1 MLDKNICIKIMR
13 KNTFLFVL
21 FEKKRIFV
29 A

>member
-13 KNTFLFVL
+13 KNTLLFVL

-29 A
+29 E

>member
-13 KNTFLFVL
+13 KNTLLFVL
-21 FEKKRIFV
+21 FKKKRIFV